1 MNKLKSSVYEV
12 SILIVGE
19 ILVSLLVIGGYF
31 LFGPFDET
39 SFTSMVIGVSVGSA
53 VIIVNYLLLILT
65 VNHQINNYL
74 SLRGSREMTPEE
86 ILTFTTEHSMKIQN
100 AIKLSFLVRLLT
112 MVGALV
118 AAFVFIDFIN
128 PIATVIPILAY
139 RFILT
144 LGELIRKKFNKQPNP
159 ENFIL
164 YNTEADG
171 YEEITED
178 TEADVLAEDT
188 ETDALAEGSDD
199 TEAEDTE
206 ADALAGDTEAAALAE
221 GSEELSSTYENDAN
235 YSQKEADQ

>member
-1 MNKLKSSVYEV
+1 
-12 SILIVGE
+12 
-19 ILVSLLVIGGYF
+19 
-31 LFGPFDET
+31 
-39 SFTSMVIGVSVGSA
+39 
-53 VIIVNYLLLILT
+53 
-65 VNHQINNYL
+65 
-74 SLRGSREMTPEE
+74 MTPEE

-118 AAFVFIDFIN
+118 LAFVFIDFIN

-178 TEADVLAEDT
+178 TDDTEADVLAE
-188 ETDALAEGSDD
+188 
-199 TEAEDTE
+199 
-206 ADALAGDTEAAALAE
+206 DTEAAALAE

>member
-31 LFGPFDET
+31 LFGPFAET
-39 SFTSMVIGVSVGSA
+39 SLISMVVGVSVGSA

-65 VNHQINNYL
+65 VNRQINNYL

-118 AAFVFIDFIN
+118 LAFVFIDFIN

-178 TEADVLAEDT
+178 TDDTEADVLAEDT
-188 ETDALAEGSDD
+188 DV
-199 TEAEDTE
+199 TE
-206 ADALAGDTEAAALAE
+206 ADALAEDTEAAALAE

>member
-39 SFTSMVIGVSVGSA
+39 SLISMVIGASVGSA

-65 VNHQINNYL
+65 VNRQINNYL

-144 LGELIRKKFNKQPNP
+144 LGELIRKKFNKQPNS
-159 ENFIL
+159 ENFIF

-178 TEADVLAEDT
+178 TD
-188 ETDALAEGSDD
+188 
-199 TEAEDTE
+199 DTE
-206 ADALAGDTEAAALAE
+206 ADALAEDAEAVALAEGSDNTEADVLAEDTEAAALAE
-221 GSEELSSTYENDAN
+221 GSVELSSTYENDAN

>member
-12 SILIVGE
+12 SILIIGE

-31 LFGPFDET
+31 LFGPFAET
-39 SFTSMVIGVSVGSA
+39 PFTSMVVGVSVGSA

-65 VNHQINNYL
+65 VNRQINNYL

-118 AAFVFIDFIN
+118 LAFVFIDFIN

-178 TEADVLAEDT
+178 TDDTETDALAEDSDNTEADVLAEDT
-188 ETDALAEGSDD
+188 D
-199 TEAEDTE
+199 
-206 ADALAGDTEAAALAE
+206 AAALAE